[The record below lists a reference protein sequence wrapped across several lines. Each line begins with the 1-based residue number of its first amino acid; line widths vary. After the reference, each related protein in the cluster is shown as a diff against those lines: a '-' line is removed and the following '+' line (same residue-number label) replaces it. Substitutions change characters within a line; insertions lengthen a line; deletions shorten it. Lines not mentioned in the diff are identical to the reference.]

1 MMCFKETVCSL
12 NAVYCDPP
20 SPLITQ
26 WRVKFNLYRPTEDTE
41 DNKLSILPASQA
53 DVDIV
58 RSSIINS
65 KVILES
71 QEKMSDSER

>member
-1 MMCFKETVCSL
+1 MPKEAFCSL

-20 SPLITQ
+20 CPLIIQ

-58 RSSIINS
+58 RSSNINS

-71 QEKMSDSER
+71 LEKISDSKR